1 MSVALY
7 MDHHVHAAITDGLRA
22 RGIDVLTSFEDE
34 TADWEDDDLLQRA
47 TDSDRVLFS
56 QDRDLLVIAS
66 TWQSSGRDFAGVVY
80 AHQLEITIGR
90 AINDLELIA
99 TACNL
104 EDMKNRLEFL
114 PL

>member
-1 MSVALY
+1 

-22 RGIDVLTSFEDE
+22 RGIDVLTAFEDG

-47 TDSDRVLFS
+47 TESGRVLFS
-56 QDRDLLVIAS
+56 QDRDLLVCGSA
-66 TWQSSGRDFAGVVY
+66 WQSSGRDFAGVVY

-99 TACNL
+99 TACDS
-104 EDMKNRLEFL
+104 EDMKSRIEFL